1 MGMITGYDDTK
12 GYMAQANLFGGL
24 FEIIYTTTSKAIFGL
39 VMDTVESTV
48 YWMENRGV
56 ANGLYS
62 MDLSGKEQQYITYLE
77 QTYWLAAVW
86 SLEMLY
92 VADYSEGT
100 VYELDLNIED
110 GSVQATNA
118 LAYCDN
124 PRVIAF
130 YYGSDDTTL
139 SQIKGAQEAPRGA
152 SVGPAVTA
160 SPNTNTKV
168 SSSGSSAK
176 EHGPTDS
183 TSKPTDATDAPMDG
197 EQGTDGEPPAE
208 GEQVEGEGDA
218 SSEGDVPP
226 AGQIEMLV
234 SSKTVT
240 GGLGSIGLMFAVVG
254 VAGLTVY
261 TRRRWLGYKSVSG
274 EEDNSI

>member
-1 MGMITGYDDTK
+1 MG
-12 GYMAQANLFGGL
+12 
-24 FEIIYTTTSKAIFGL
+24 
-39 VMDTVESTV
+39 
-48 YWMENRGV
+48 
-56 ANGLYS
+56 
-62 MDLSGKEQQYITYLE
+62 
-77 QTYWLAAVW
+77 
-86 SLEMLY
+86 
-92 VADYSEGT
+92 
-100 VYELDLNIED
+100 DLNIED

-168 SSSGSSAK
+168 SSSSSSAK

-183 TSKPTDATDAPMDG
+183 TSKPTDASDSP
-197 EQGTDGEPPAE
+197 TDGEEDTDGEAPADGDAPVE

-226 AGQIEMLV
+226 AGQIEMLG
-234 SSKTVT
+234 SSKAVT

-261 TRRRWLGYKSVSG
+261 TRRRWLGYKSVSDD
-274 EEDNSI
+274 ED